1 MGRAEQ
7 VRGTAGVAPRSWL
20 VDPFAPTTRLRWWAG
35 EAWTAWVV
43 GGQSRDPYIAWLP
56 ELAELSA
63 PIQWGFIVPRLAVAP
78 PLPGRP
84 SSLEG
89 VPSNAGPSLATRD
102 ELAPVRA
109 RRTGRR
115 VLIAA
120 MVSTVVLGITGAAG
134 AVHLPRA
141 ATNAIL
147 RSNVT
152 PQRSSQPA
160 LPDWMGIATHR

>member
-1 MGRAEQ
+1 MGRAER

-20 VDPFAPTTRLRWWAG
+20 VDPFAPTTRLRGWAG

-56 ELAELSA
+56 ELAELSP
-63 PIQWGFIVPRLAVAP
+63 PIQWGLIVPRRAVAP

-109 RRTGRR
+109 RANGSAGPDRGHGEHCGARDHGGGRR
-115 VLIAA
+115 RVSPACRHQRHPPLERDAA
-120 MVSTVVLGITGAAG
+120 TVV
-134 AVHLPRA
+134 
-141 ATNAIL
+141 
-147 RSNVT
+147 RS
-152 PQRSSQPA
+152 PWP
-160 LPDWMGIATHR
+160 G